1 MSNNTNPKVITREF
15 EDVETNMLFNLMRMA
30 EILLNDINRRFEAK
44 GSRFQQKKKQNY
56 NKFIAKVNEALR
68 WFDEVIED
76 DYIEGSNGSNFQYD
90 KMRFEANELIT
101 LLMLYVDRVSL
112 KPENFYRIFQYIR
125 SLESCGVV
133 KEEELEWFNRI
144 KLKPQE

>member
-1 MSNNTNPKVITREF
+1 MSNNSNKKVIAREF
-15 EDVETNMLFNLMRMA
+15 EDVETNMLFNLMRMS
-30 EILLNDINRRFEAK
+30 EILMNDICRRFEAK
-44 GSRFQQKKKQNY
+44 GSRFQQKKKQNN
-56 NKFIAKVNEALR
+56 NKFIAKVNESLR
-68 WFDEVIED
+68 CFDEALED
-76 DYIEGSNGSNFQYD
+76 DYIEGANGSTFQYD

-112 KPENFYRIFQYIR
+112 QPENYYHIFKYIR
-125 SLESCGVV
+125 SLESCQVV